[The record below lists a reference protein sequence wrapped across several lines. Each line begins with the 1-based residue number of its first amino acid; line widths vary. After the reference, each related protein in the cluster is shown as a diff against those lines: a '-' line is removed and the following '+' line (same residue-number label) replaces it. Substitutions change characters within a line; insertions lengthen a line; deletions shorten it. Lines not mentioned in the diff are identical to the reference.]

1 MNVHEWTHM
10 NGWVRRLAIVV
21 TLGLVTALLAALA
34 ESAKATD
41 LDRLGGLDRYAT
53 AALVAERV
61 RSEGRA
67 GSTVLLTTGENFP
80 DAVSA
85 GGWVGG
91 GVVLLTRRS
100 SIPDV
105 TLGVLRQSW
114 VRDVVVIG
122 GPSVVDDAVL
132 DRVRGLGRNV
142 TRVWGLDRYATS
154 LAVSAESVGPDS
166 VSTVWVAPGTVFADQ
181 LVAAAGARRTNGAF
195 LIVPPSRALTAATV
209 AEIQRVAASGATL
222 RVIDSGSLLGSVAVT
237 GLTRVSHTADAY
249 TNSVDTQSSG
259 TTVIVASGE
268 NWPDALGGTRLI
280 TATRGLVL
288 SRSSCAPSPVAGRL
302 RDAGVAIVLGGTFAL
317 GDDSARGVACG
328 SNPPTTPSPVPST
341 PPTTQPSPVSPL
353 DGLRIEAE
361 HIGGY
366 DRDLFRHW
374 IDADRDGCDTR
385 REVLIIE
392 STTPV
397 QVGTGCSIVGGTWF
411 SAYDGVTTTDA
422 SSFDIDHMIPLKEAW
437 DSGAHAWTSDRRQA
451 FANDLTLAESLIA
464 VSASSNRSKSDRDP
478 AEWMPTRTA
487 YHCTYVVAWITVKKT
502 WNLSVDEAEYRKLEQ
517 VLATC

>member
-1 MNVHEWTHM
+1 M

-21 TLGLVTALLAALA
+21 ALGLVTALLAALA
-34 ESAKATD
+34 ESATGTD

-67 GSTVLLTTGENFP
+67 GSTVLLTTGENYP

-85 GGWVGG
+85 GGWVGD

-100 SIPDV
+100 SVPDV
-105 TLGVLRQSW
+105 TLDVLRQSW

-122 GPSVVDDAVL
+122 GPTVVDDTVL
-132 DRVRGLGRNV
+132 DRVRALGRSV

-154 LAVSAESVGPDS
+154 LAVSATSIGADS

-195 LIVPPSRALTAATV
+195 LIVPPSRALTATTV
-209 AEIQRVAASGATL
+209 AEIQRIAASGATL
-222 RVIDSGSLLGSVAVT
+222 RVIDSGSLLGSVSVT
-237 GLTRVSHTADAY
+237 GLSRVAHNADAY

-259 TTVIVASGE
+259 ATVIVASGE

-280 TATRGLVL
+280 TAARGLVL
-288 SRSSCAPSPVAGRL
+288 SRSTCAPTSVAGRL
-302 RDAGVAIVLGGTFAL
+302 SDAGVAIVLGGLAAL
-317 GDDSARGVACG
+317 GDDSARGVSCG
-328 SNPPTTPSPVPST
+328 VVAPAPTQPTPVPSP
-341 PPTTQPSPVSPL
+341 PPTSPL
-353 DGLRIEAE
+353 DGLRVEPE
-361 HIGGY
+361 HTGGY

-385 REVLIIE
+385 REVLIAE
-392 STTPV
+392 STSPV
-397 QVGTGCSIVGGTWF
+397 QVGAGCSIVGGTWY
-411 SAYDGVTTTDA
+411 SVYDGVTTTEA
-422 SSFDIDHMIPLKEAW
+422 STFDIDHMIPLKEAW

-451 FANDLTLAESLIA
+451 FANDLALAESLIA

-478 AEWMPTRTA
+478 AEWLPTRTA
-487 YHCTYVVAWITVKKT
+487 YHCTYVVSWITVKKA
-502 WNLSVDEAEYRKLEQ
+502 WNLSVDQAEYRKLEQ
-517 VLATC
+517 VLAAC

>member
-1 MNVHEWTHM
+1 M
-10 NGWVRRLAIVV
+10 NGWVRRIVIVV

-34 ESAKATD
+34 ESAAATD

-85 GGWVGG
+85 GGWVGD
-91 GVVLLTRRS
+91 GVVLLTRRTS
-100 SIPDV
+100 VPTV
-105 TLGVLRQSW
+105 TLDVLRQSW

-122 GPSVVDDAVL
+122 GPSVVDEAVL
-132 DRVRGLGRNV
+132 DQVRALGRNV

-154 LAVSAESVGPDS
+154 LAVSAESVAADS

-195 LIVPPSRALTAATV
+195 LIVPPSRALTSAAVT
-209 AEIQRVAASGATL
+209 EIQRVAASGATL
-222 RVIDSGSLLGSVAVT
+222 RVIDSGSLLGSVTVT
-237 GLTRVSHTADAY
+237 GLIRVAHTADAY
-249 TNSVDTQSSG
+249 TNSIDTQSTGS
-259 TTVIVASGE
+259 TVIVASGE
-268 NWPDALGGTRLI
+268 NWPDALGGSRLI
-280 TATRGLVL
+280 TRTRGLIL
-288 SRSSCAPSPVAGRL
+288 SRATCAPTPVADRL
-302 RDAGVAIVLGGTFAL
+302 SNAGVAIVLGGTVAL
-317 GDDSARGVACG
+317 DDASARGVSCG
-328 SNPPTTPSPVPST
+328 SIAPT
-341 PPTTQPSPVSPL
+341 PPPASPL
-353 DGLRIEAE
+353 DGLRIEPE

-385 REVLIIE
+385 REVLIAE

-422 SSFDIDHMIPLKEAW
+422 STFDIDHMIPLKEAW
-437 DSGAHAWTSDRRQA
+437 DSGAHAWTNDRRQA
-451 FANDLTLAESLIA
+451 FANDLALAESLIA

-487 YHCTYVVAWITVKKT
+487 YHCTYVVSWITVKKA
-502 WNLSVDEAEYRKLEQ
+502 WDLSVDEAEHRKLQQ

>member
-1 MNVHEWTHM
+1 M
-10 NGWVRRLAIVV
+10 NGWIRRLAIVV

-34 ESAKATD
+34 ESASGTD

-85 GGWVGG
+85 GGWVGD

-105 TLGVLRQSW
+105 TLDVLRQSW

-122 GPSVVDDAVL
+122 GPTVVDDTVL
-132 DRVRGLGRNV
+132 DRVRTLGRNV

-154 LAVSAESVGPDS
+154 LAVSAESVGADS

-195 LIVPPSRALTAATV
+195 LIVPPSRALTAAAV

-222 RVIDSGSLLGSVAVT
+222 RVIDSGSLLGSVSVT
-237 GLTRVSHTADAY
+237 GLSRVAHNADAY
-249 TNSVDTQSSG
+249 TNSVETQSSG
-259 TTVIVASGE
+259 PTVIVASGE

-288 SRSSCAPSPVAGRL
+288 SRSSCAPTPVAGRL
-302 RDAGVAIVLGGTFAL
+302 SDAGVAIVLGGTAAL
-317 GDDSARGVACG
+317 GDDSARGVSCG
-328 SNPPTTPSPVPST
+328 VVAPTPTPPSAAPST
-341 PPTTQPSPVSPL
+341 PPTVSPL
-353 DGLRIEAE
+353 DGLRVEPE

-385 REVLIIE
+385 REVLIAE
-392 STTPV
+392 SITPV

-451 FANDLTLAESLIA
+451 FANDLALDESLIA

-487 YHCTYVVAWITVKKT
+487 YHCTYVTSWITVKKA
-502 WNLSVDEAEYRKLEQ
+502 WDLSVDQAEYRKLQQ

>member
-1 MNVHEWTHM
+1 M
-10 NGWVRRLAIVV
+10 NGWSRRLAIVV

-34 ESAKATD
+34 ESARATD

-85 GGWVGG
+85 GGWIGD

-100 SIPDV
+100 SIPTV
-105 TLGVLRQSW
+105 TLDVLRQSW
-114 VRDVVVIG
+114 VREVIVIG
-122 GPSVVDDAVL
+122 GPSVVDDTVI
-132 DRVRGLGRNV
+132 DRVRALGRNV

-154 LAVSAESVGPDS
+154 LAVSATSAGADS

-195 LIVPPSRALTAATV
+195 LIVPPSRALSDTAV
-209 AEIQRVAASGATL
+209 AEIQRIAASGATL
-222 RVIDSGSLLGSVAVT
+222 RVIDSGSLLGSVTVA
-237 GLTRVSHTADAY
+237 GLTRVGHTADAY
-249 TNSVDTQSSG
+249 TNSVATQASG
-259 TTVIVASGE
+259 ATVIVASGE

-280 TATRGLVL
+280 TATRGLIL
-288 SRSSCAPSPVAGRL
+288 SRSTCAPTSVSGRL
-302 RDAGVAIVLGGTFAL
+302 SDAGVVIVLGGTAAL

-328 SNPPTTPSPVPST
+328 STPSPLPST
-341 PPTTQPSPVSPL
+341 PPTTQPSPLSPL
-353 DGLRIEAE
+353 DGLRVEPE

-385 REVLIIE
+385 REVLIAE

-397 QVGTGCSIVGGTWF
+397 QVGTGCSIIGGTWF
-411 SAYDGVTTTDA
+411 SVYDGVTTTDA

-451 FANDLTLAESLIA
+451 FANDLALAESLIA

-478 AEWMPTRTA
+478 AEWMPTRA
-487 YHCTYVVAWITVKKT
+487 ASHCTYVVSWITVKKA
-502 WNLSVDEAEYRKLEQ
+502 WNLSVDQAEFRKLEQ